1 MVIKKL
7 KYFLVALFVSLEC
20 ISQASVVSLYS
31 GDLTFD
37 ISDEYIEI
45 PISNNANVVYYA
57 ASGDKAMAVYAL
69 RTGNFSIPKVLAGLD
84 SCLCDLSKYQLVD
97 IKEEPIWDLTTDY
110 VTRKYV
116 SEGGLKFVS
125 HIRYVTKG
133 AYCFGFWYNSDE
145 ELKDFETTIKS
156 IHFAEENGM
165 GQIKLVWKYNILAC
179 GFILPLLF
187 VFMGV
192 IMLLIFRKKNNGWST
207 RFIFAL
213 RSTIV
218 MALILIVPMWH
229 FWVAYSSLLLL
240 FFILCF
246 YWAGGDASGSNN
258 SSGNNTDVDT
268 DVDIDID
275 FG

>member
-45 PISNNANVVYYA
+45 PISNNANVAYYA

-165 GQIKLVWKYNILAC
+165 GQIKLVWKYTAGIVFGIL
-179 GFILPLLF
+179 FL
-187 VFMGV
+187 MS
-192 IMLLIFRKKNNGWST
+192 LIFKSKHNNWGARASST
-207 RFIFAL
+207 L
-213 RSTIV
+213 RTTIV
-218 MALILIVPMWH
+218 IALILAFPMWN
-229 FWVAYSSLLLL
+229 FWIAYCIQLLGFFAFTFLIGGKSSSSD
-240 FFILCF
+240 
-246 YWAGGDASGSNN
+246 AGS
-258 SSGNNTDVDT
+258 DV